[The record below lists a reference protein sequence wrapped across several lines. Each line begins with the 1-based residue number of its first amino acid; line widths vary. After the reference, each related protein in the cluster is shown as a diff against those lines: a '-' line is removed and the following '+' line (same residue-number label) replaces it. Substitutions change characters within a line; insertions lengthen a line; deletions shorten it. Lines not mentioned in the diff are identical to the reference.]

1 MTGLNQEAYQRNECG
16 QFMDKHLKEVLDKIE
31 DGIDK
36 LNRKY
41 PHAKK
46 PKIKSGLRGPRY
58 FIEFPIT
65 GHKVDAFGLI
75 LATEKLI

>member
-1 MTGLNQEAYQRNECG
+1 
-16 QFMDKHLKEVLDKIE
+16 MDKHLKEVLEKIE

-41 PHAKK
+41 PNAKK

-65 GHKVDAFGLI
+65 GRNIDAFGLI